1 MIPTKNVV
9 KSVVQQ
15 LSRLKNE
22 GTLKMGTEKVEVSH
36 LDKPL
41 WKKGKGQPE
50 YTKRDLLIY
59 YTKVSPYLLPHLK
72 DRPTTLVRYPHGVGD
87 MFFFQKHPQTE
98 IPSFVKTFT
107 IWTNDKNDNLPY
119 FTIDNL
125 ASLLYFV
132 QLATIDFHPWYSRAT
147 NKAPDPV
154 KISTKFLASDA
165 NVDKSIVN
173 YPDFIVFDLDP
184 YMYSG
189 KEKANEEPE
198 RHKKSYEA
206 TREVA
211 FQLKEVLD
219 TLGLPSFPK
228 TSGKTGIHIYV
239 PIKRNMDY
247 DDARAA
253 AKSIGDYLR
262 AKSPN
267 KITMEWSVSKRKGKI
282 FFDHNQ
288 NVRGKTLASV
298 LSVRAYRDATVS
310 MPLTWKQLETASPLD
325 FTIENVPELL
335 EKYGDP
341 WAKIMKAKKDFRKIK
356 I

>member
-1 MIPTKNVV
+1 MIPTKRIIADVLA
-9 KSVVQQ
+9 Q
-15 LSRLKNE
+15 LSDMKEEGILKVGNDS
-22 GTLKMGTEKVEVSH
+22 LEVSH
-36 LDKPL
+36 LNKPL
-41 WKKGKGQPE
+41 WKKSKQQRA
-50 YTKRDLLIY
+50 YTKRELLMY
-59 YTKVSPYLLPHLK
+59 YAKVSPYLLPHLK
-72 DRPTTLVRYPHGVGD
+72 DRPTTLVRFPHGVGD
-87 MFFFQKHPQTE
+87 LFFFQKHPQTE
-98 IPSFVKTFT
+98 LPKFVKTFT

-119 FTIDNL
+119 ITIDNL

-147 NKAPDPV
+147 NTTPDPV
-154 KISTKFLASDA
+154 KISTRYIGSDA
-165 NVDKSIVN
+165 NVDKSVLN

-184 YMYSG
+184 YIYSG
-189 KEKANEEPE
+189 KEKAHEEPE
-198 RHKKSYEA
+198 RNKKSYEA

-219 TLGLPSFPK
+219 TLALPSFPK

-253 AKSIGDYLR
+253 AKSIGEYLR
-262 AKSPN
+262 AKNPG
-267 KITMEWSVSKRKGKI
+267 KITMEWSVAKRKGKI

-298 LSVRAYRDATVS
+298 LSVRAYQGATVS

-325 FTIENVPELL
+325 FTLENVPDLL
-335 EKYGDP
+335 AKYGDP
-341 WAKIMKAKKDFRKIK
+341 WAKMMKAKKDFRKIK
-356 I
+356 L